1 LSAKMNKLH
10 HSNIERLSN

>member
-1 LSAKMNKLH
+1 MNKLH